1 MDNVLINQQ
10 TDRIMAEFFTI
21 AEVPADKI
29 EMVRNWMRPVIDMAL
44 VHHHISQSALEIGNQ
59 EPKQREPWEGQE
71 AEAIR
76 ISIEAQK
83 KQQVYV

>member
-10 TDRIMAEFFTI
+10 TDKILAEFFTI

-29 EMVRNWMRPVIDMAL
+29 EMVRNWMRPVIEMAL
-44 VHHHISQSALEIGNQ
+44 VHHHISQSAIEIG
-59 EPKQREPWEGQE
+59 KQAPWEGYE

-76 ISIEAQK
+76 VSREAQSR
-83 KQQVYV
+83 VVV

>member
-1 MDNVLINQQ
+1 MNNLLTNQQ
-10 TDRIMAEFFTI
+10 TDKILAEFFTV

-44 VHHHISQSALEIGNQ
+44 VHHHISQTALEIG
-59 EPKQREPWEGQE
+59 KQAPSAGHE

-76 ISIEAQK
+76 LSRENQPRI
-83 KQQVYV
+83 VV

>member
-44 VHHHISQSALEIGNQ
+44 VHHHISQSALEIGKQDPKQQ
-59 EPKQREPWEGQE
+59 EPWQGNED
-71 AEAIR
+71 EAIR